1 MRIKGLLTLAL
12 CALPMVAQ
20 AKTLEELLVEK
31 GVITKGEAS
40 ATSAGRSSGGNA
52 RVYYNEGT
60 RIEFPDAGFATQ
72 INTLIQTRY
81 TFADNSERLG
91 KNNTSSVDV
100 NQASLFVTG
109 SALHNEFR
117 YVLWADM
124 AGNSNTKL
132 SDRSASY
139 GNERFYGNSQL
150 NDAYIVWSPCEGWD
164 TQLGQS
170 RAFVSRQ
177 YNSNPAK
184 MQFADE
190 SVASD
195 VFNIG
200 RQQGLTQSFSLADGK
215 VVVGGAVY
223 NGISE
228 LEGVNS
234 SGVDTNHAVGG
245 FVRVNPTGKMD
256 VYEEGDVNNTD
267 EVATSIGASY
277 LYAEGHRPTFQ
288 LDEQGWYIGDNQ
300 YTDIDS
306 NIVNVDANLKYAGF
320 SLHGEYYWRNYQTQ
334 HSSLIDT
341 SNQGGYAQVGY
352 FVLPGE
358 LEVAGRYGIVSCDNG
373 AAGGI
378 CAGQDDINEAAGT
391 INYYWWKHQMKAQLG
406 YFTVN
411 NNAVGSSDND
421 INTSRWILQL
431 SGWF

>member
-184 MQFADE
+184 
-190 SVASD
+190 STY
-195 VFNIG
+195 
-200 RQQGLTQSFSLADGK
+200 R
-215 VVVGGAVY
+215 
-223 NGISE
+223 
-228 LEGVNS
+228 
-234 SGVDTNHAVGG
+234 
-245 FVRVNPTGKMD
+245 
-256 VYEEGDVNNTD
+256 
-267 EVATSIGASY
+267 
-277 LYAEGHRPTFQ
+277 
-288 LDEQGWYIGDNQ
+288 
-300 YTDIDS
+300 
-306 NIVNVDANLKYAGF
+306 
-320 SLHGEYYWRNYQTQ
+320 
-334 HSSLIDT
+334 
-341 SNQGGYAQVGY
+341 
-352 FVLPGE
+352 
-358 LEVAGRYGIVSCDNG
+358 C
-373 AAGGI
+373 
-378 CAGQDDINEAAGT
+378 
-391 INYYWWKHQMKAQLG
+391 
-406 YFTVN
+406 
-411 NNAVGSSDND
+411 
-421 INTSRWILQL
+421 
-431 SGWF
+431 

>member
-40 ATSAGRSSGGNA
+40 ATSAGKSSGGNA

-81 TFADNSERLG
+81 TFADNSERRG
-91 KNNTSSVDV
+91 QVNTSGVDV

-132 SDRSASY
+132 SDRTSTY
-139 GNERFYGNSQL
+139 GDGHSYGNSQL

-195 VFNIG
+195 FFNIG
-200 RQQGLTQSFSLADGK
+200 RHNGVTQSFNLADGK

-223 NGISE
+223 NGISDG
-228 LEGVNS
+228 EGVS
-234 SGVDTNHAVGG
+234 RSGVDTNHAVGG

-267 EVATSIGASY
+267 EVATSVGASY
-277 LYAEGHRPTFQ
+277 LYSEAHSWVDTNP
-288 LDEQGWYIGDNQ
+288 
-300 YTDIDS
+300 YTDVDG

-320 SLHGEYYWRNYQTQ
+320 SLHSEYYWRNLQTQ
-334 HSSLIDT
+334 HSSLVDT
-341 SNQGGYAQVGY
+341 SNQGGYVQAGY

-358 LEVAGRYGIVSCDNG
+358 LEVAGRYGIVSCDDG

-406 YFTVN
+406 YFSVN
-411 NNAVGSSDND
+411 NNAVGASDDD

>member
-1 MRIKGLLTLAL
+1 MRIKGLLLLAL
-12 CALPMVAQ
+12 SALPLVAQ
-20 AKTLEELLVEK
+20 AKTLEELLVDK

-81 TFADNSERLG
+81 TFADKSEQRG
-91 KNNTSSVDV
+91 DNNTSSVDV

-124 AGNSNTKL
+124 AGNSYTKL
-132 SDRSASY
+132 SDRQGSYSSGANSY
-139 GNERFYGNSQL
+139 GYSQL

-170 RAFVSRQ
+170 RAFISRQ

-195 VFNIG
+195 FFNIG
-200 RQQGLTQSFSLADGK
+200 RHNGLTQSFSLADGK
-215 VVVGGAVY
+215 VVVGGAAY
-223 NGISE
+223 NGTSDS
-228 LEGVNS
+228 EGVS
-234 SGVDTNHAVGG
+234 RSGVDTNHAVGG

-256 VYEEGDVNNTD
+256 VYEEGDVNNTE
-267 EVATSIGASY
+267 EVATSVGASY
-277 LYAEGHRPTFQ
+277 LYSEAHTRAGDPFVEGAGSFNP
-288 LDEQGWYIGDNQ
+288 
-300 YTDIDS
+300 YTDVDG

-334 HSSLIDT
+334 HSNLIDT
-341 SNQGGYAQVGY
+341 SNQGGYVQVGY

-358 LEVAGRYGIVSCDNG
+358 LEVAGRYGIVSCDDG

-378 CAGQDDINEAAGT
+378 CNGQDDINEAAGT

-406 YFTVN
+406 YFSVN
-411 NNAVGSSDND
+411 NNAVGASDDD